1 MTDNKRGS
9 NSSGRASEKGIF
21 AWMADITPEQWKIF
35 GVTFSG
41 WTFAAMGILLFTF
54 VAVSIADVFSLSP
67 KAVGGPFFSN
77 AFFYRFRRD
86 SFPV

>member
-41 WTFAAMGILLFTF
+41 WTFAAMNIFGMDVCCHEHLRDGRLL
-54 VAVSIADVFSLSP
+54 P
-67 KAVGGPFFSN
+67 
-77 AFFYRFRRD
+77 
-86 SFPV
+86 